1 MANVKL
7 ILREDVQ
14 GLGHAGDVVDVKP
27 GYARNFL
34 VPEGKAVLASAG
46 KLRVVEHL
54 KRQIAEKVAKELAD
68 HRALKDRI
76 EKLGEIAVPAKAG
89 EEGKLFGSVTV
100 VQLAELLAARGVE
113 IDRRRIDLPEPIKT
127 VGDHAVTVRLHRE
140 VNATLRLKVVPE
152 E

>member
-14 GLGHAGDVVDVKP
+14 GLGQAGDVVDVRP

-34 VPEGKAVLASAG
+34 VPEGKAVLASEG
-46 KLRVVEHL
+46 RLREVEHL
-54 KRQIAEKVAKELAD
+54 RRQIAEKVAKELAD

-76 EKLGEIAVPAKAG
+76 EKLGEVEVRAKVG

-100 VQLAELLAARGVE
+100 AQIAELLAGRGVE
-113 IDRRRIDLPEPIKT
+113 LDRRRIDLPEPIKT
-127 VGDHAVTVRLHRE
+127 AGDHPVTVKLHRD

>member
-14 GLGHAGDVVDVKP
+14 GLGQAGDVVDVRP

-34 VPEGKAVLASAG
+34 VPEGKAVLASEG
-46 KLRVVEHL
+46 RLREVEHL
-54 KRQIAEKVAKELAD
+54 RRQIAEKVAKELAD

-76 EKLGEIAVPAKAG
+76 EKLGEVEVRAKVG

-100 VQLAELLAARGVE
+100 AQIAELLAGRGVE
-113 IDRRRIDLPEPIKT
+113 LDRRRIDLPEPIKT
-127 VGDHAVTVRLHRE
+127 AGDHPVTLRLHRD
-140 VNATLRLKVVPE
+140 VSATLRLKVVPE